1 MKKLKEMI
9 EVMKAFDEGK
19 EIECRFIGNDA
30 EQWCKFYTSNWN
42 WEDFDYRI
50 KPEPVYMTCE
60 QIYDKLEQQLLMAVK
75 KRSDGSV
82 VAVNSIDFKKQEIII
97 IDLTK
102 YDYPERRISY
112 SVFDVKNLNINYT
125 FLDGSGFIKEN

>member
-60 QIYDKLEQQLLMAVK
+60 EIFDKFQEQGVMALREK
-75 KRSDGSV
+75 FGGNI
-82 VAVNSIDFKKQEIII
+82 VAVNTIDFKEQKIII
-97 IDLTK
+97 VDVTK
-102 YDYPERRISY
+102 IDYPDKRVTFGIFEPY
-112 SVFDVKNLNINYT
+112 QLKDNYE
-125 FLDGSGFIKEN
+125 FLDGSGFTKEN